1 MLRLSI
7 QEIVQKIE
15 AGHLF
20 EAVADD
26 YSLTLKIESYVPYVC
41 GAVHDGHQFRSELWD
56 NCMHTEYERWFEEDP
71 ATKEMVKTHPIVI
84 AGMDS
89 RFEYDLNRA
98 PENAIYS
105 DAWGKQLWRNPLSEE
120 MKAKSLQ
127 KHANFYTVVHAL
139 GIAALGLNIL
149 VGYTG
154 QISLGHGAFF
164 GFGAFA
170 SAWLNTSFNIPVFL
184 CIPLAGFLTMAVG
197 MMFGAPAAR
206 IKGLYLAIATLA
218 SQFIIEDFFSRAEW
232 FSGGA
237 SGSMAEP
244 VKLFGF
250 VFDTDQSFY
259 YVALFALVF
268 MFIWGCNLMRSRDGR
283 AFIAVRDHYLS
294 AEIMGVKLNKYRL
307 LSFGI
312 SSFYAGIGGALY
324 AHYLG
329 YVSAEG
335 FTIMMSIQ
343 FLGMIIIGG
352 LGSIK
357 GTLMGVIFMVF
368 LPEVL
373 STGVGFMKMTDWG
386 NIPMVID
393 GLAYIKEMAIGLVII
408 GFLIFEPEG
417 LSHRWTQ
424 IKNYWKFYPF
434 AY

>member
-1 MLRLSI
+1 MS
-7 QEIVQKIE
+7 
-15 AGHLF
+15 
-20 EAVADD
+20 
-26 YSLTLKIESYVPYVC
+26 SLTMRPCGDFRTSYK
-41 GAVHDGHQFRSELWD
+41 QD
-56 NCMHTEYERWFEEDP
+56 NTIFETKTIRWV
-71 ATKEMVKTHPIVI
+71 TILTII
-84 AGMDS
+84 ALC
-89 RFEYDLNRA
+89 FA
-98 PENAIYS
+98 PLVLGGYFITLLIQISY
-105 DAWGKQLWRNPLSEE
+105 
-120 MKAKSLQ
+120 
-127 KHANFYTVVHAL
+127 L

-184 CIPLAGFLTMAVG
+184 CIPLAGFLTMGVG

-218 SQFIIEDFFSRAEW
+218 AQFIIEDFFARAEW

-237 SGSMAEP
+237 AGSMAEP
-244 VKLFGF
+244 LTLFGF
-250 VFDTDQSFY
+250 AFDTDKSFY
-259 YVALFALVF
+259 YVALFSLVF

-283 AFIAVRDHYLS
+283 AFVAVRDHYLS

-343 FLGMIIIGG
+343 FLAMIIIGG

-373 STGVGFMKMTDWG
+373 GSGVEIMKMTEWG
-386 NIPMVID
+386 NIPMVVD

-417 LSHRWTQ
+417 LAHRWAQ

>member
-1 MLRLSI
+1 MS
-7 QEIVQKIE
+7 
-15 AGHLF
+15 
-20 EAVADD
+20 
-26 YSLTLKIESYVPYVC
+26 SLTMRPCGDFRTSYKQDNTIFETKTIRWVTIFTIIALCFAPLLV
-41 GAVHDGHQFRSELWD
+41 DGYFITLLIQIS
-56 NCMHTEYERWFEEDP
+56 Y
-71 ATKEMVKTHPIVI
+71 
-84 AGMDS
+84 
-89 RFEYDLNRA
+89 
-98 PENAIYS
+98 
-105 DAWGKQLWRNPLSEE
+105 
-120 MKAKSLQ
+120 
-127 KHANFYTVVHAL
+127 L

-184 CIPLAGFLTMAVG
+184 CIPLAGFLTMGVG

-218 SQFIIEDFFSRAEW
+218 SQFIIEDFFARADW
-232 FSGGA
+232 FSGGS
-237 SGSMAEP
+237 SGSMAESIS
-244 VKLFGF
+244 LFGF
-250 VFDTDQSFY
+250 VFDTDESFY
-259 YVALFALVF
+259 YIALFSLVF

-283 AFIAVRDHYLS
+283 AFVAVRDHYLS

-335 FTIMMSIQ
+335 FTLMLSIQ
-343 FLGMIIIGG
+343 FLAMIIIGG

-357 GTLMGVIFMVF
+357 GTLMGVIFMVL

-373 STGVGFMKMTDWG
+373 ESGVGVMKMTDWG
-386 NIPMVID
+386 NIPMVVD
-393 GLAYIKEMAIGLVII
+393 GLAYIKEMTIGLVII

-417 LSHRWTQ
+417 LAHRWTQ

>member
-1 MLRLSI
+1 MS
-7 QEIVQKIE
+7 
-15 AGHLF
+15 
-20 EAVADD
+20 
-26 YSLTLKIESYVPYVC
+26 SLTMRPCGDFRTSYKQDNTIFETKTIRWVTIFTILALCFAPLV
-41 GAVHDGHQFRSELWD
+41 VDGYFITLLIQIS
-56 NCMHTEYERWFEEDP
+56 Y
-71 ATKEMVKTHPIVI
+71 
-84 AGMDS
+84 
-89 RFEYDLNRA
+89 
-98 PENAIYS
+98 
-105 DAWGKQLWRNPLSEE
+105 
-120 MKAKSLQ
+120 
-127 KHANFYTVVHAL
+127 L

-170 SAWLNTSFNIPVFL
+170 SAWLNTSLHIPVFL
-184 CIPLAGFLTMAVG
+184 CIPLAGFLTMGVG

-218 SQFIIEDFFSRAEW
+218 SQFIIEDFFARADW

-244 VKLFGF
+244 VSLFGF
-250 VFDTDQSFY
+250 TFDTDQSFY
-259 YVALFALVF
+259 YIALFSLVF

-283 AFIAVRDHYLS
+283 AFVAVRDHYLS

-343 FLGMIIIGG
+343 FLAMIIIGG

-373 STGVGFMKMTDWG
+373 ESGVGVMKMTDWG
-386 NIPMVID
+386 NIPMVVD

-417 LSHRWTQ
+417 LAHRWTQ

>member
-1 MLRLSI
+1 MRPCGDFRTSYKQDNTIFETKTIRWVTILTIIALCFAPLVLGGYFITLLI
-7 QEIVQKIE
+7 QI
-15 AGHLF
+15 
-20 EAVADD
+20 
-26 YSLTLKIESYVPYVC
+26 SY
-41 GAVHDGHQFRSELWD
+41 
-56 NCMHTEYERWFEEDP
+56 
-71 ATKEMVKTHPIVI
+71 
-84 AGMDS
+84 
-89 RFEYDLNRA
+89 
-98 PENAIYS
+98 
-105 DAWGKQLWRNPLSEE
+105 
-120 MKAKSLQ
+120 
-127 KHANFYTVVHAL
+127 L

-184 CIPLAGFLTMAVG
+184 CIPLAGFLTMGVG

-218 SQFIIEDFFSRAEW
+218 AQFIIEDFFARAEW

-237 SGSMAEP
+237 AGSMAEP
-244 VKLFGF
+244 LTLFGF
-250 VFDTDQSFY
+250 AFDTDKSFY
-259 YVALFALVF
+259 YVALFSLVF

-283 AFIAVRDHYLS
+283 AFVAVRDHYLS

-343 FLGMIIIGG
+343 FLAMIIIGG

-373 STGVGFMKMTDWG
+373 GSGVEIMKMTEWG
-386 NIPMVID
+386 NIPMVVD

-417 LSHRWTQ
+417 LAHRWAQ

>member
-1 MLRLSI
+1 MSSLSMRPCGDFRTSYKQDNTIFETKTIRWAAIAAILVLCFAPLLVDAYFITLLI
-7 QEIVQKIE
+7 QI
-15 AGHLF
+15 
-20 EAVADD
+20 
-26 YSLTLKIESYVPYVC
+26 SY
-41 GAVHDGHQFRSELWD
+41 
-56 NCMHTEYERWFEEDP
+56 
-71 ATKEMVKTHPIVI
+71 
-84 AGMDS
+84 
-89 RFEYDLNRA
+89 
-98 PENAIYS
+98 
-105 DAWGKQLWRNPLSEE
+105 
-120 MKAKSLQ
+120 
-127 KHANFYTVVHAL
+127 L

-170 SAWLNTSFNIPVFL
+170 SAWLNISVEIPVFL
-184 CIPLAGFLTMAVG
+184 SIPLAGFFTMGVG
-197 MMFGAPAAR
+197 MVFGMPAAR

-218 SQFIIEDFFSRAEW
+218 AQFIIEDFFARADW
-232 FSGGA
+232 FSGGSA
-237 SGSMAEP
+237 GSMAEP
-244 VKLFGF
+244 LTLFGF
-250 VFDTDQSFY
+250 AFDTDESFY
-259 YVALFALVF
+259 YVALFALVV

-294 AEIMGVKLNKYRL
+294 AEIMGVNLNKFRL

-335 FTIMMSIQ
+335 FTIFMSIQ
-343 FLGMIIIGG
+343 FLAMIIIGG

-368 LPEVL
+368 LPEAL
-373 STGVGFMKMTDWG
+373 EGIVGMMKMTDWG
-386 NIPMVID
+386 NIPFVVD

-408 GFLIFEPEG
+408 AFLIFEPEG
-417 LSHRWTQ
+417 LAHRWTQ

>member
-1 MLRLSI
+1 MSSLSMRPCGDFRTSYKQDNTIFETSTIRWVTIFTIIALCFAPLVVDGYFITLLI
-7 QEIVQKIE
+7 QI
-15 AGHLF
+15 
-20 EAVADD
+20 
-26 YSLTLKIESYVPYVC
+26 SY
-41 GAVHDGHQFRSELWD
+41 
-56 NCMHTEYERWFEEDP
+56 
-71 ATKEMVKTHPIVI
+71 
-84 AGMDS
+84 
-89 RFEYDLNRA
+89 
-98 PENAIYS
+98 
-105 DAWGKQLWRNPLSEE
+105 
-120 MKAKSLQ
+120 
-127 KHANFYTVVHAL
+127 L

-170 SAWLNTSFNIPVFL
+170 SAWLNTSLHIPVFL
-184 CIPLAGFLTMAVG
+184 CIPLAGFLTMGVG

-218 SQFIIEDFFSRAEW
+218 SQFIIEDFFARAEW

-237 SGSMAEP
+237 AGSMADP
-244 VKLFGF
+244 VTLFGF
-250 VFDTDQSFY
+250 AFDTDQSFY
-259 YVALFALVF
+259 YVALFSLVF

-283 AFIAVRDHYLS
+283 AFVAVRDHYLS

-343 FLGMIIIGG
+343 FLAMIIIGG

-373 STGVGFMKMTDWG
+373 ESGVGVMKMTDWG
-386 NIPMVID
+386 NIPMVVD

-417 LSHRWTQ
+417 LAHRWAQ

>member
-1 MLRLSI
+1 MRPCGDFRTSYKQDNTIFETKTIRWVTIFTIIALCFAPLLVDAYFITLLI
-7 QEIVQKIE
+7 QI
-15 AGHLF
+15 
-20 EAVADD
+20 
-26 YSLTLKIESYVPYVC
+26 SY
-41 GAVHDGHQFRSELWD
+41 
-56 NCMHTEYERWFEEDP
+56 
-71 ATKEMVKTHPIVI
+71 
-84 AGMDS
+84 
-89 RFEYDLNRA
+89 
-98 PENAIYS
+98 
-105 DAWGKQLWRNPLSEE
+105 
-120 MKAKSLQ
+120 
-127 KHANFYTVVHAL
+127 L

-170 SAWLNTSFNIPVFL
+170 SAWLNTSFHIPVFL
-184 CIPLAGFLTMAVG
+184 CIPLAGFLTMGVG

-218 SQFIIEDFFSRAEW
+218 SQFIIEDFFARADW
-232 FSGGA
+232 FSGGSA
-237 SGSMAEP
+237 GSMAEP
-244 VKLFGF
+244 ISLFGF
-250 VFDTDQSFY
+250 AFDTDESFY
-259 YVALFALVF
+259 YVALFSLVF

-283 AFIAVRDHYLS
+283 AFVAVRDHYLS

-307 LSFGI
+307 LSFGV

-343 FLGMIIIGG
+343 FLAMIIIGG

-373 STGVGFMKMTDWG
+373 ESGVGVMKMTDWG
-386 NIPMVID
+386 NIPMVVD

-417 LSHRWTQ
+417 LAHRWTQ

>member
-1 MLRLSI
+1 MSSLSMRPCGDFRTSYKQDNTIFETSTIRWVTIFTIIALCFAPLVVDGYFITLLI
-7 QEIVQKIE
+7 QI
-15 AGHLF
+15 
-20 EAVADD
+20 
-26 YSLTLKIESYVPYVC
+26 SY
-41 GAVHDGHQFRSELWD
+41 
-56 NCMHTEYERWFEEDP
+56 
-71 ATKEMVKTHPIVI
+71 
-84 AGMDS
+84 
-89 RFEYDLNRA
+89 
-98 PENAIYS
+98 
-105 DAWGKQLWRNPLSEE
+105 
-120 MKAKSLQ
+120 
-127 KHANFYTVVHAL
+127 L

-170 SAWLNTSFNIPVFL
+170 SAWLNTSLHIPVFL
-184 CIPLAGFLTMAVG
+184 CIPLAGFLTMGVG

-218 SQFIIEDFFSRAEW
+218 SQFIIEDFFARAEW

-237 SGSMAEP
+237 AGSMADP
-244 VKLFGF
+244 VSLFGF
-250 VFDTDQSFY
+250 AFDTDQSFY
-259 YVALFALVF
+259 YVALFSLVF

-283 AFIAVRDHYLS
+283 AFVAVRDHYLS

-343 FLGMIIIGG
+343 FLAMIIIGG

-373 STGVGFMKMTDWG
+373 ESGVGVMKMTDWG
-386 NIPMVID
+386 NIPMVVD

-417 LSHRWTQ
+417 LAHRWAQ

>member
-1 MLRLSI
+1 MRPCGDFRTSYKQDNTIFETKTIRWVTIFTIIALCFAPLLVDGYFITLLI
-7 QEIVQKIE
+7 QI
-15 AGHLF
+15 
-20 EAVADD
+20 
-26 YSLTLKIESYVPYVC
+26 SY
-41 GAVHDGHQFRSELWD
+41 
-56 NCMHTEYERWFEEDP
+56 
-71 ATKEMVKTHPIVI
+71 
-84 AGMDS
+84 
-89 RFEYDLNRA
+89 
-98 PENAIYS
+98 
-105 DAWGKQLWRNPLSEE
+105 
-120 MKAKSLQ
+120 
-127 KHANFYTVVHAL
+127 L

-170 SAWLNTSFNIPVFL
+170 SAWLNTSFHIPVFL
-184 CIPLAGFLTMAVG
+184 CIPLAGFLTMGVG

-218 SQFIIEDFFSRAEW
+218 SQFIIEDFFARAEW

-237 SGSMAEP
+237 AGSMANP
-244 VKLFGF
+244 VSLFGF
-250 VFDTDQSFY
+250 DFDTDQSFY
-259 YVALFALVF
+259 YIALFSLVF

-283 AFIAVRDHYLS
+283 AFVAVRDHYLS

-312 SSFYAGIGGALY
+312 SSFYAGIAGALY

-343 FLGMIIIGG
+343 FLAMIIIGG

-373 STGVGFMKMTDWG
+373 ESGVGLMKMTDWG
-386 NIPMVID
+386 NIPMVVD

-417 LSHRWTQ
+417 LAHRWTQ